1 MARRDAWVLKAASVW
16 TLFIWL
22 MFIRNQVGDDTRSTG
37 FKVVHL
43 TLAAISIAFAVA
55 IWVVASRNSRSRA
68 RDTDRV
74 R

>member
-1 MARRDAWVLKAASVW
+1 MLKAASVW
-16 TLFIWL
+16 TLLIWL
-22 MFIRNQVGDDTRSTG
+22 VFIRNQLGDDTRSTG

-43 TLAAISIAFAVA
+43 SLAAISIAFAVA

-68 RDTDRV
+68 RGPDRV